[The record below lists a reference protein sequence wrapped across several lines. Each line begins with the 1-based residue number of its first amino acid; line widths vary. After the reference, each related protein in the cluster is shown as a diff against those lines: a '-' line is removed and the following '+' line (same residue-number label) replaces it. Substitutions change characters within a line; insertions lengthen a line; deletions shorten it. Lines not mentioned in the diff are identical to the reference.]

1 MFGAWLRQA
10 LLWAGPLY
18 VLAGFVFLLYAASV
32 LIGLPIII
40 LKLDRNKAPADILGG
55 YAGLTSVAITG
66 LVPLTMLIAST
77 DFGPRL
83 INAVLLCALSGAV
96 LSMLVQGCKRMM
108 NENWV

>member
-1 MFGAWLRQA
+1 MFRNATFMIFGAWLRQA

-66 LVPLTMLIAST
+66 LVPLTM
-77 DFGPRL
+77 
-83 INAVLLCALSGAV
+83 ALELESAPLFISWIRKGGRRQIV
-96 LSMLVQGCKRMM
+96 LSKHT
-108 NENWV
+108 